1 MLTIITQ
8 KEVITMIQLNTLQDT
23 QQFITIQPLYFGD
36 TAIIQAHL
44 LNKYPEM
51 EQDIYA
57 VDEEE
62 LLIQCLPFGKA
73 ACPMPLKD
81 LIAAAQETGVESLIA
96 LVVASDTGDEYCRE
110 YVRYF

>member
-1 MLTIITQ
+1 
-8 KEVITMIQLNTLQDT
+8 MIRLNTLKDT
-23 QQFITIQPLYFGD
+23 QQFITIQPLYFDD
-36 TAIIQAHL
+36 TAVIKDRL

-62 LLIQCLPFGKA
+62 LLIECLPSGKA

-81 LIAAAQETGVESLIA
+81 LIAAVMETGVDSLIA
-96 LVVASDTGDEYCRE
+96 LVVANGINSDGYGRE